1 VKLRYVGNAPFF
13 SALSETEQERVSER
27 MHLEHRRSGE
37 VLFNLGDESTALYL
51 VKAGWV
57 RLSAEGGTALAS
69 QGPGSLVGE
78 TDLFLERPRSLGATT
93 ATDVDLWV
101 LTREDLAELIA
112 ENPLTGLT
120 LAVSFGA
127 RLPLVDQYLVEHRLK
142 AIPFLSSLPE
152 DALVALSRH
161 LTTVQK
167 KQDEIIIERG
177 QQPEALF
184 IVESGQVHLHSS
196 EEGGDFSALGAG
208 ETFGEM
214 ALMTGNPHARTAQ
227 AASDIVLWA
236 LPAAEFEE
244 LADERPDVR
253 LALSTNLREPLQAQ
267 DMSRASERLAAM
279 PLFTGLS
286 EEALYA
292 LAERML
298 LCHVPAGEDV
308 FAEGA
313 PGDALYVIDTGQV
326 EILSRGQ
333 VGETTLSRLGPDEF
347 FGEMA
352 LLTGKPRS
360 SSAVAATHTNLWI
373 LYRSDFEDLVNR
385 HPAISMALS
394 RALSE
399 RLAEMDR
406 RFAESHLRGVKM
418 LSGLSSSQ
426 LEDVSTRL
434 QPARFRQGE
443 ILVQEGAPGSE
454 MYFIESGRVEL
465 VRGTGPS
472 AIKLA
477 ELGAGDVVGE
487 MALLSEEPG
496 NATVTALSDVNLW
509 VLSKADFDDLVT
521 AYPSLALALS
531 RLLSERLRA
540 TDERLAQ
547 QSSAPSAVAAAVPVA
562 APVPVAAVPVSTA
575 VTMAVAQPKPKA
587 KAKPVSTAARRLP
600 VQSVL
605 AQVSDGLGSAADWFG
620 SLSPGAKMRLV
631 LITVLLV
638 WLTCIAIPAMLI
650 STLAAENVTNLQGA
664 VAFVQINTPP
674 SSESQQLVEA
684 QATQGAPSSEPV
696 QAEAQVLGVQAPA
709 PPSQE
714 APAAGELAS
723 AAVPA
728 PTEGTES
735 TAPQPEGVGSDAP
748 PSEAAPPVPGQPLP
762 PAPSATPWV
771 LVVTNTPLPATDTP
785 VPPTA
790 TPVPP
795 TPKPQA
801 AAAARS
807 LAAPAPTATPAV
819 RAQPPR
825 RLDPRLGSL
834 NVNIHEPSGLQPGQ
848 AYWRLVECR
857 WQNKEESGNDHTIY
871 VEVLDEGGSRIVGQP
886 VEIRWADGSLTVH
899 IEDKPP
905 PVFGTNF
912 PMYGT
917 LGAYS
922 VSVPGLPSDTAQG
935 LGMGTPDQP
944 AFTIHTNFFLT
955 FQRVRY

>member
-1 VKLRYVGNAPFF
+1 MKLRYIGNAPFF

-37 VLFNLGDESTALYL
+37 VLFSIGDESNALYL

-57 RLSAEGGTALAS
+57 RLLAEGGTALAS

-93 ATDVDLWV
+93 ATDADLWV
-101 LTREDLAELIA
+101 LAREDLAELIA
-112 ENPLTGLT
+112 DNPLTGLN
-120 LAVSFGA
+120 LALAFGA
-127 RLPLVDQYLVEHRLK
+127 RLPLVDQYLVEQRLK
-142 AIPFLSSLPE
+142 AIPFLSSLS
-152 DALVALSRH
+152 DGALLAFARRLA
-161 LTTVQK
+161 TVQK
-167 KQDEIIIERG
+167 EQDEVIIERG

-184 IVESGQVHLHSS
+184 IIESGQVHLQSS
-196 EEGGDFSALGAG
+196 EEGGDFSALGPG

-227 AASDIVLWA
+227 AASDAVLWA
-236 LPAAEFEE
+236 LPATEFEE
-244 LADERPDVR
+244 LAEERPEIR
-253 LALSTNLREPLQAQ
+253 LALSINLREPLQAH
-267 DMSRASERLAAM
+267 DMGRATERLSSM
-279 PLFTGLS
+279 PLFAGLS

-308 FAEGA
+308 YREGA
-313 PGDALYVIDTGQV
+313 PGDALYVIDSGQV
-326 EILSRGQ
+326 EMLSRGQ

-360 SSAVAATHTNLWI
+360 SSAIAATHTNLWI
-373 LYRSDFEDLVNR
+373 LYRSDFEELVNR

-394 RALSE
+394 RALGE

-434 QPARFRQGE
+434 QPGRFRQGE
-443 ILVQEGAPGSE
+443 ILIHEGDPGNE
-454 MYFIESGRVEL
+454 MYFIESGRVEV
-465 VRGTGPS
+465 VRGTGS
-472 AIKLA
+472 HAIKLA

-487 MALLSEEPG
+487 MALLSGDPR
-496 NATVTALSDVNLW
+496 NATATALSDVNLW
-509 VLSKADFDDLVT
+509 VLSKADFEHLVT
-521 AYPSLALALS
+521 AYPSLALSLS

-540 TDERLAQ
+540 TDERLAERA
-547 QSSAPSAVAAAVPVA
+547 SVPVVAPVA
-562 APVPVAAVPVSTA
+562 APAPATVRDEPTA
-575 VTMAVAQPKPKA
+575 ITQTVAVAQPKPAA
-587 KAKPVSTAARRLP
+587 KRKRVAPAARRQP
-600 VQSVL
+600 AMGVL
-605 AQVSDGLGSAADWFG
+605 AQVGEALGSAADWFG
-620 SLSPGAKMRLV
+620 ALSPGAKVRLV

-664 VAFVQINTPP
+664 VAFVQVNTP
-674 SSESQQLVEA
+674 SSSLVGAEA
-684 QATQGAPSSEPV
+684 QATPSPPSTEASPAQGE
-696 QAEAQVLGVQAPA
+696 VLGVQVQSAS
-709 PPSQE
+709 SQE
-714 APAAGELAS
+714 AAPAGELAS
-723 AAVPA
+723 SAAPA

-735 TAPQPEGVGSDAP
+735 AIPQPEGVTSEPP
-748 PSEAAPPVPGQPLP
+748 PSGAVPPVPEQPVPL
-762 PAPSATPWV
+762 APSATPWV
-771 LVVTNTPLPATDTP
+771 MVVTNTPLPPTETP
-785 VPPTA
+785 IPPTV

-795 TPKPQA
+795 TPRPQA
-801 AAAARS
+801 AAAAQQ
-807 LAAPAPTATPAV
+807 LAAPEPTATPEV

-825 RLDPRLGSL
+825 RLDPRLGAL
-834 NVNIHEPSGLQPGQ
+834 NVHIQEPTGLQPGQ

-871 VEVLDEGGSRIVGQP
+871 IEVLDEGGSRIVGQP

-922 VSVPGLPSDTAQG
+922 VSVPGLPSDTAVG
-935 LGMGTPDQP
+935 LGMGTPEQP

-955 FQRVRY
+955 FQRVRH